1 MKTKIAIFFLRFFS
15 SCRPL
20 LEISGK
26 IVSDRTEK
34 PIEGATIE
42 LIEISSN
49 SRLISSNNIYAA
61 RFLSDKNGDFIA
73 SSRMMKIKLDLSN
86 YQIRITKTGYQ
97 ILQSAVTR
105 KDKNELNLFKLTEV

>member
-1 MKTKIAIFFLRFFS
+1 MKTKIAIFLLRLFS

-26 IVSDRTEK
+26 IVSDKTEN
-34 PIEGATIE
+34 PVEGATVE

-49 SRLISSNNIYAA
+49 SRLISSKSVGAS
-61 RFLSDKNGDFIA
+61 RFLSDKNGNFIM
-73 SSRMMKIKLDLSN
+73 SSRMMKIKIDLSN

-97 ILQSAVTR
+97 ILQIAVGLNE
-105 KDKNELNLFKLTEV
+105 KNRLNLFKLIEI